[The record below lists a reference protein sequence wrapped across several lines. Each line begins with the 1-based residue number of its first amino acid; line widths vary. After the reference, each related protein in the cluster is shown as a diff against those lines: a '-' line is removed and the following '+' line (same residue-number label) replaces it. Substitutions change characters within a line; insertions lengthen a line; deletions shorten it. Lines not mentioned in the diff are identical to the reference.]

1 MISDLKNPAM
11 RVRHW
16 DRVRKAMNK
25 EFDEN
30 SSEFNLE
37 AIYAMEMHL
46 FAEDINDI
54 SNAATM
60 ELQIE
65 KGLEAI
71 AAIWDAMVI
80 ELIPHKERGVY
91 RCLNFSK
98 IISNRSV
105 TFLGL
110 KQ

>member
-1 MISDLKNPAM
+1 MEHTRKRVDAFRRTLPLIADLKNPAM

-16 DRVRKAMNK
+16 DRVRKAMDK

-30 SSEFNLE
+30 SPEFNLE

-46 FAEDINDI
+46 YSEDIGDI

-71 AAIWDAMVI
+71 AATWDAMEI
-80 ELIPHKERGVY
+80 EIVAYKERAVY
-91 RCLNFSK
+91 R
-98 IISNRSV
+98 
-105 TFLGL
+105 
-110 KQ
+110 